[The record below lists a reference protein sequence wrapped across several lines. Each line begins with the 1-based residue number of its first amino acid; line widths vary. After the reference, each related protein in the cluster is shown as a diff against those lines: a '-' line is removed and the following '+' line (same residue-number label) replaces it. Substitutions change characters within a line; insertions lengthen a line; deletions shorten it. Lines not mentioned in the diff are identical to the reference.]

1 MSKRVIIGAAL
12 AAWSSFGAVAAQSS
26 EPVNVAASIATAKL
40 AEARGEFVSAQ
51 ATLQAALERA
61 KPAERQRV
69 EAELQRLRRALGQ
82 QPAADVQGQQP
93 GDPVARQI
101 AILEQGTTQ
110 NERVGAAYREL
121 DLLGP
126 LVDEQLIAALP
137 KAGMFGLRNLLN
149 LLEDSEHPDLPR
161 ALGQLLDGDDPAV
174 AAVLADKIA
183 GLNREFR
190 SEAVKV
196 LALRLSGE
204 AYPVRMR
211 ARMLDAMLRTDVEHE
226 RILAVTSQLV
236 EQPAA
241 RSAVAEFAI
250 ERRQQTELTRSI
262 LHQLIAVDDEAG
274 QKARAALL
282 TSAADLD
289 EATALQRLEAIEPD
303 LRSRTA
309 RVLAQEHP
317 DWVRV
322 AALGIS
328 ESMGSTEWLNA
339 VEWWREPEVAMRALL
354 RVPIDRDEGQAWNE
368 IVTLIHN
375 GWTAPAEFD
384 EALVRWCERRSRGMD
399 PFVHSLPADG
409 EARAIAVLDTLSP
422 TDRRKVFR
430 TSVELHRQ
438 WIELP
443 LRTLEEE
450 DEPWQNLQYALQLDW
465 ASATDEQIKR
475 LVAIVQTCVDKTGA
489 QGSSPQGTA
498 FTHASGRGDKMWVD
512 QLIQLVSSD
521 RSLPSELLE
530 PLALGGNH
538 RAWSML
544 TSLDPQRAVELA
556 RSWTPRRI
564 AENANGVV
572 GLISKHGEARDL
584 EMLLHATQLFAP
596 NGFRPDDAAAIQA
609 YLLSHAAGDPRLI
622 ALGVMN
628 ADWRLPMQ
636 NTTNQQDWFAATA
649 ELAARSA
656 RVSDLEELLRLLPDL
671 REDVA
676 EALGKALTP
685 QLRSTHAATL
695 EAATTR
701 VLDRLREDGEMY
713 DDVRKERQHLSTT
726 SEWLLRSLASVAPDR
741 AAAVARSMLAMPN
754 DTRGLWS
761 VAADVLLKTAG
772 DDLAA
777 VTAELLDSS
786 DSTVVSAAIES
797 AALNGNEELQ
807 GHAVTAMLRN
817 GHRLSNTD
825 VFLHVGDADALR
837 MAKALV
843 ADERFVRFRETL
855 ACDTLR
861 AIGDHK
867 DPALV
872 GELQRGNRHPSDDV
886 RCCVAEQLGRTFSK
900 DAAPALIEMLRDDS
914 ERVREAAEAALTQ
927 ISTYLEARERWER
940 LGK

>member
-12 AAWSSFGAVAAQSS
+12 AAWSSFGVVAAQSS

-82 QPAADVQGQQP
+82 EPVADVQGQQP

-204 AYPVRMR
+204 AYPARMR

-250 ERRQQTELTRSI
+250 ERRQTELTRAI

-309 RVLAQEHP
+309 RVLAEEHP

-328 ESMGSTEWLNA
+328 ESMGSTEWLAA

-384 EALVRWCERRSRGMD
+384 EALVRWCERRNRGMD

-430 TSVELHRQ
+430 ISVELHRQ

-443 LRTLEEE
+443 LRTLEEQ

-489 QGSSPQGTA
+489 QGSGPQGTA
-498 FTHASGRGDKMWVD
+498 TTQMAWSNSNMWVD

-530 PLALGGNH
+530 PLALGGNY
-538 RAWSML
+538 RAWGVL
-544 TSLDPQRAVELA
+544 ASLDPQRALELA
-556 RSWTPRRI
+556 RSWSPGRI

-572 GLISKHGEARDL
+572 GLISKHGEATDV
-584 EMLLHATQLFAP
+584 EMLLHALQQLAR
-596 NGFRPDDAAAIQA
+596 NGVRQDEAAASQA
-609 YLLSHAAGDPRLI
+609 FLLGHAAGDPRVV

-628 ADWRLPMQ
+628 ADWRLPMNAMYQ
-636 NTTNQQDWFAATA
+636 PDWFAATA
-649 ELAARSA
+649 ELAARRA
-656 RVSDLEELLRLLPDL
+656 RASDLEELLRLLPDL

-685 QLRSTHAATL
+685 QLRSTHTATL

-713 DDVRKERQHLSTT
+713 DDVRKERQHLTTT
-726 SEWLLRSLASVAPDR
+726 SEWLLRSLASVAPAR
-741 AAAVARSMLAMPN
+741 AAAVARSVLATPN
-754 DTRGLWS
+754 DTRRLWS
-761 VAADVLLKTAG
+761 DAAEVLLKTAG

-777 VTAELLDSS
+777 VTAELLDSADPAVVGAAL
-786 DSTVVSAAIES
+786 DST
-797 AALNGNEELQ
+797 ALRGDEKLQ
-807 GHAVTAMLRN
+807 DHAVEAILRN
-817 GHRLSNTD
+817 GAQLDRTG
-825 VFLHVGDADALR
+825 VFSHVTDADALR

-843 ADERFVRFRETL
+843 ADERFVRFRETP

-861 AIGDHK
+861 AIGDSK

-872 GELQRGNRHPSDDV
+872 GELQRGNRHPSIDV
-886 RCCVAEQLGRTFSK
+886 RGCVAEQLGRTFSK
-900 DAAPALIEMLRDDS
+900 EAAPALIEMLRDDS
-914 ERVREAAEAALTQ
+914 QRVREAAEAALTQ

-940 LGK
+940 LRK